1 MEDQPPVFKTWRSWY
16 WLVMIVLA
24 VQIVGYY
31 LITRA
36 FS

>member
-1 MEDQPPVFKTWRSWY
+1 MEDQPPIFKNWSSWY
-16 WLVMIVLA
+16 WLLMIVLA

-31 LITRA
+31 FITRA